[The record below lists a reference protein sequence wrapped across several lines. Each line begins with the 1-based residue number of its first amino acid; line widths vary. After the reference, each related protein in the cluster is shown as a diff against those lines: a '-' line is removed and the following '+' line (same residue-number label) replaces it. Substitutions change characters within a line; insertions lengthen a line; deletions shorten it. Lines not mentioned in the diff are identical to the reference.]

1 MKFSSDIKSCGIPSI
16 PLYSRLVDSKSL
28 FRTIKATDLRPVYG
42 NGSEV
47 IDYCESTFKW
57 IFGDFNVR
65 QCIDGQW
72 TGNTTNCFINWEEKM
87 LLTKIEVFKN
97 VKHSEKKIN
106 NKRVFDINQTEK
118 AGEWDY
124 LYSYYRDITQN
135 ECQPVIEI
143 DVKQKWNLF
152 FNDSQVITH
161 FIINLSPKGLINGS
175 SEDLKTIEAQ
185 VGGKMCRIGNFNN
198 LNSMTTID
206 FDCSESIGIH
216 VNQITVFFNPKNSR
230 AINVSLCS
238 LNVLYNSEKCGKPDE
253 PLNSIVKFDPESGAA
268 LYSCASGYKL
278 IGNRIVKCGS
288 NGKWMETAP
297 KCVPKELCS
306 MAFNRT
312 TNLKI
317 KYLNAEESDGRLF
330 AKHRTIALYSCE
342 SNDNKTNLMLIG
354 SRIRMCLL
362 NGKWSGSKPLCRGI
376 IVSQFYDFFQF
387 TLILLNSFG
396 ESNC

>member
-16 PLYSRLVDSKSL
+16 PLYSRLIDSKSL
-28 FRTIKATDLRPVYG
+28 SQTIKSTDLRPVYG

-47 IDYCESTFKW
+47 IGFCESTFKW
-57 IFGDFNVR
+57 IYGDLNVR

-72 TGNTTNCFINWEEKM
+72 TGNRTNCFINWEEKM
-87 LLTKIEVFKN
+87 LLTKIEVLKTVEHEGKQIN
-97 VKHSEKKIN
+97 YKHIFDVNQKEK
-106 NKRVFDINQTEK
+106 VE
-118 AGEWDY
+118 EWDY

-135 ECQPVIEI
+135 ECKPVIEI

-152 FNDSQVITH
+152 FNDSQVITS
-161 FIINLSPKGLINGS
+161 FIMNLSPKGLINGS
-175 SEDLKTIEAQ
+175 SDDSKTIGAE
-185 VGGKMCRIGNFNN
+185 VGGKMCRIGSLNN
-198 LNSMTTID
+198 LNSMTAIA
-206 FDCSESIGIH
+206 FDCSESIGIN
-216 VNQITVFFNPKNSR
+216 VNQITVFFDPKYSGAR
-230 AINVSLCS
+230 YVSLCS
-238 LNVLYNSEKCGKPDE
+238 LNVMYNSGKCGKPDE
-253 PLNSIVKFDPESGAA
+253 PLNSIVKSDSESGAA
-268 LYSCASGYKL
+268 LYSCASGYEL
-278 IGNRIVKCGS
+278 IGNSIVKCGS

-317 KYLNAEESDGRLF
+317 KYSNAEERDGRLF

-342 SNDNKTNLMLIG
+342 SNDNKTDLMLIG

-376 IVSQFYDFFQF
+376 IV
-387 TLILLNSFG
+387 
-396 ESNC
+396 